1 MIRAFLSSVLGK
13 MMLRSL
19 IVLSL
24 SIVLIETT
32 AHSQSSRRILEL
44 TRQSQ
49 NQITAVH
56 AERFDQRIQQL
67 KRDLE
72 FSASLPSMQPFFL
85 NLQYGLHREAYQ
97 HLALAASFLAD
108 LADKNPEYRR
118 IVLMN
123 QRGEILVRIEEGQV
137 HQLSLEE
144 LTVLPVPVGTSV
156 TSQELALSSRETYGS
171 LICRLPVWV
180 RQKPLGALEFH
191 FALDFFRDRLQREV
205 LHTSGHFLALR
216 GDSQVLYAP
225 GLNQE
230 VALSQFWPELE
241 EALPE
246 LWRGQTR
253 EVRRKGAPFVV
264 TGSPTALADWLILA
278 VVPRAEILS
287 GLDQT
292 RTLMVW
298 LILVNIAVEILFLFA
313 FTRRIVSLPITRLL
327 KATKAFAGGDFRQRV
342 QLKTGDEFGQLGQA
356 FDSMAQSMA
365 EQEDLRNRRDEE
377 IATLNRSLSEKVQL
391 LERTAEQR
399 EKAEQRI
406 RESESR
412 LKAVLDNSNSLIS
425 IKATDGRYLL
435 ANSCLARLHG
445 KSSEEM
451 VQLRDEQLYPAETA
465 AELRAYDVRV
475 MASGKLL
482 ERTERLPGGP
492 QSRTYLSTRFP
503 MRDSLEN
510 TTGVC
515 CLSTDITERMVLEDQ
530 LRHAHKMEAVGK
542 LAGGIAHD
550 FNNILAGIA
559 GYAELIQGDASR
571 EPLPYVER
579 ILTACHHAANLT
591 NQLTLFSRK
600 STVQFEMVDLH
611 AILGEVVSLL
621 RRTIDPK
628 IELLEELAAERCTV
642 LGEPSQLHSALLNIA
657 INARDALPKGGRI
670 SFTTRRTRL
679 TEEQAAR
686 LPIACSGGEYLAVAI
701 ADDGVGMA
709 EGTLQ
714 RIFEPFFTTKEVG
727 KGTGLGLAAVY
738 GTIASHQGSLEVHS
752 KPGEGTT
759 FQLYLPLTTR
769 EQELGSRSANQVQ
782 VAGSGRIL
790 LVEDDGLV
798 REMAEAMLSRLG
810 YEVTSAHDGAAGLER
825 FLCEP
830 FDLVVLDLIMPR
842 MNGEQLLLELRKR
855 SAEQPVL
862 ITSGYSESLSPEMV
876 RGPQVWFLK
885 KPYDM
890 ASLSRKVKC
899 AIKGEPG

>member
-1 MIRAFLSSVLGK
+1 MRAFLSSVLGK

-24 SIVLIETT
+24 SIVLIEST

-49 NQITAVH
+49 FQITSVH

-72 FSASLPSMQPFFL
+72 FSANLPSMQPFFL

-97 HLALAASFLAD
+97 HLTMAASFLAD
-108 LADKNPEYRR
+108 LAEKNPEYRR
-118 IVLMN
+118 ILLMDH
-123 QRGEILVRIEEGQV
+123 QGETLVRIEDGQV

-144 LTVLPVPVGTSV
+144 LTTLALPAVKAGTG
-156 TSQELALSSRETYGS
+156 QDLALSTRDTFES

-191 FALDFFRDRLQREV
+191 FSLDFFRDRLQREV
-205 LHTSGHFLALR
+205 VKTSGHFLTLR

-225 GLNQE
+225 GLSQE
-230 VALSQFWPELE
+230 TPLSQFWPELE
-241 EALPE
+241 AALPE

-253 EVRRKGAPFVV
+253 EVRRGGAPFVV
-264 TGSPTALADWLILA
+264 TGSPTALVDWLILA
-278 VVPRAEILS
+278 VVPRAEILA

-292 RTLMVW
+292 RTLMIW

-313 FTRRIVSLPITRLL
+313 FTRRIVSQPIQRLL
-327 KATKAFAGGDFRQRV
+327 KATQAFSSGDFRHRV
-342 QLKTGDEFGQLGQA
+342 QLSTGDEFGQLGQA

-365 EQEDLRNRRDEE
+365 EQEELRNRRDVE
-377 IATLNRSLSEKVQL
+377 IATLNHDLSEKVQL

-399 EKAEQRI
+399 EKAEWRI

-412 LKAVLDNSNSLIS
+412 LKAVLDNSNTLIS

-435 ANSCLARLHG
+435 ANACLARLHG
-445 KSSEEM
+445 KGAEDM
-451 VQLRDEQLYPAETA
+451 VQLRDEQLYPPETA
-465 AELRAYDVRV
+465 AELRAHDVQV
-475 MASGKLL
+475 MACGRPV
-482 ERTERLPGGP
+482 ENTERLPGGP
-492 QSRTYLSTRFP
+492 HSRIYLSTRFP
-503 MRDSLEN
+503 MRDAHDN

-515 CLSTDITERMVLEDQ
+515 CLSTDITERMQLEDQ
-530 LRHAHKMEAVGK
+530 LRHAQKMEAVGK

-550 FNNILAGIA
+550 FNNILAGIS
-559 GYAELIQGDASR
+559 GFAELIQSSATSEMR
-571 EPLPYVER
+571 PYVER
-579 ILTACHHAANLT
+579 ILAACHHAANLT
-591 NQLTLFSRK
+591 NQLSVFSRK
-600 STVQFEMVDLH
+600 SAVQFEIVDLH
-611 AILGEVVSLL
+611 AILREVISLL
-621 RRTIDPK
+621 QRTIDPK
-628 IELLEELAAERCTV
+628 IELLENWAAEKSTV

-657 INARDALPKGGRI
+657 INARDALPKGGHI
-670 SFTTRRTRL
+670 AFGTQRRRL
-679 TEEQAAR
+679 TQEKAAR
-686 LPIACSGGEYLAVAI
+686 LPIACAAGEYLAITI
-701 ADDGVGMA
+701 ADDGVGMDA
-709 EGTLQ
+709 ATLK

-738 GTIASHQGSLEVHS
+738 GTIASHQGSLEVRS
-752 KPGEGTT
+752 TPGEGTT
-759 FQLYLPLTTR
+759 FQLYLPLSER
-769 EQELGSRSANQVQ
+769 EAADQPESGQPQVK
-782 VAGSGRIL
+782 GRGRIL
-790 LVEDDGLV
+790 LVEDDTLV

-810 YEVTSAHDGAAGLER
+810 YEVISAHDGAAGLER
-825 FLCEP
+825 FLSEP

-855 SAEQPVL
+855 STQQPVL
-862 ITSGYSESLSPEMV
+862 ITSGYSESLSAETV
-876 RGPQVWFLK
+876 RGPWVWFLK

-890 ASLSRKVKC
+890 ASLSRKVKS